1 MDAFGGAVFPGQPT
15 ELTIDHPSGDDDD
28 QPRQLAYVA
37 NPVAGHGR
45 ARAVIADLALASGAA
60 GLGGPIL
67 VSQYPGHA
75 SALARSAVEA
85 GATMVVAVGG
95 DGTAGEVA
103 SALLGTGATLGILP
117 AGGGNDLARVFGIAP
132 LRAGPMA
139 LAHAIRGLVHAPT
152 QRLDVIDVAGRIS
165 LQASGVGLDAYV
177 TGLRATSRL
186 RPPALAYAVGAV
198 TGLLRW
204 TPRPMRVTIDGVIA
218 HDGPAFAVT
227 VANTST
233 YGSGLRIAPGADP
246 TDGLIDVA
254 IIGDIGRVEAL
265 RLFPSVYRGGHARH
279 PKFTLRQGRHVRVE
293 SDRADVPTH
302 VDGTVTGVAPL
313 EARVVPRAVTV
324 VVPAPE
330 WFER

>member
-1 MDAFGGAVFPGQPT
+1 MTRDDA
-15 ELTIDHPSGDDDD
+15 SSDD
-28 QPRQLAYVA
+28 QDRLHQLAYIV

-45 ARAVIADLALASGAA
+45 ARAIIADLALAAGAA
-60 GLGGPIL
+60 GLGGPIF

-75 SALARSAVEA
+75 SALAHRALESGV
-85 GATMVVAVGG
+85 TMVVAVGG

-103 SALLGTGATLGILP
+103 EALVATNVTLGILP

-132 LRAGPMA
+132 LRTGTVA
-139 LAHAIRGLVHAPT
+139 LAHAIQDIVRAPT
-152 QRLDVIDVAGRIS
+152 QRLDVINVVGRTS

-177 TGLRATSRL
+177 TGLRAKSRL
-186 RPPALAYAVGAV
+186 RPPTLAYAVGAV

-204 TPRPMRVTIDGVIA
+204 TPRPMRVIIDGVTA
-218 HDGPAFAVT
+218 HDGPTFAVT
-227 VANTST
+227 IANTST

-246 TDGLIDVA
+246 SDGLLDVA

-265 RLFPSVYRGGHARH
+265 RLFPSVYRGGHVGH
-279 PKFTLRQGRHVRVE
+279 PEFTLRQGRNVYVE
-293 SDRADVPTH
+293 TDRADVPTH

-324 VVPAPE
+324 AVPAPE
-330 WFER
+330 WLS